1 MPCEQ
6 KQTKNPKIIM
16 FKKCLC
22 LKTKQNTEMSDEDH
36 SDSELNYP
44 EKQETAERKAIVVV
58 VGILTKLKQ
67 AEIPV

>member
-6 KQTKNPKIIM
+6 KQTQNPKKIM
-16 FKKCLC
+16 FKEFLC
-22 LKTKQNTEMSDEDH
+22 LKTKQNTEMSDEEH
-36 SDSELNYP
+36 SDSEFYYP
-44 EKQETAERKAIVVV
+44 EEQETAAVAV